1 MTSVH
6 RLQCVV
12 LGIFVSVAT
21 ASAQTTP
28 PTTTRVAPEG
38 NMWSHGTTL
47 NVFGGGAGTS
57 GDRAAVAGGAFG
69 WEIRPW
75 FAIEG
80 GGTWLDWGQSARA
93 FAPSM
98 MARVALLTAR
108 PFLPFVSG
116 GVGLYHASFDRFDS
130 AMPNFYRGRMMGMSG
145 LGSRIT
151 FTDPSLVG
159 GGGFDMFVSR
169 HWTIRPEILG
179 TVVRR
184 DSRTFVVTTGAVRLG
199 YHFEDHPV
207 TP

>member
-6 RLQCVV
+6 RLHYVV
-12 LGIFVSVAT
+12 IGILVSVAT

-28 PTTTRVAPEG
+28 SATNRAVPEG

-57 GDRAAVAGGAFG
+57 GDSAAVAGGAFG
-69 WEIRPW
+69 WEVRPW

-80 GGTWLDWGQSARA
+80 GGAWLDWGQSARA

-108 PFLPFVSG
+108 PFLPFITG
-116 GVGLYHASFDRFDS
+116 GIGLYHASFNRFDS
-130 AMPNFYRGRMMGMSG
+130 TMPNFYRGRMMGMSD
-145 LGSRIT
+145 LSSRIA
-151 FTDPSLVG
+151 FTDPSLIG
-159 GGGFDMFVSR
+159 GGGIDMFISR
-169 HWTIRPEILG
+169 HWTVRPELLA
-179 TVVRR
+179 TVVLR
-184 DSRTFVVTTGAVRLG
+184 DSRNFVVTTGVVRLG

-207 TP
+207 TR

>member
-57 GDRAAVAGGAFG
+57 GDRAAIAGGAFG
-69 WEIRPW
+69 WEVRPW
-75 FAIEG
+75 FALEG
-80 GGTWLDWGQSARA
+80 SGAWLDWGKGARA

-98 MARVALLTAR
+98 TAQVALVTAR
-108 PFLPFVSG
+108 PFLPFVTG
-116 GVGLYHASFDRFDS
+116 GVGLYHASFNRSDS
-130 AMPNFYRGRMMGMSG
+130 AMPNFYRRRMVGMSNFS
-145 LGSRIT
+145 SRMT
-151 FTDPSLVG
+151 FNDPSLVG
-159 GGGFDMFVSR
+159 GGGVEMFVSR
-169 HWTIRPEILG
+169 HWAVRPEILA
-179 TVVRR
+179 TVVLR
-184 DSRTFVVTTGAVRLG
+184 DSRNFVVTTGAVRLG